1 MALLNRYDPAQN
13 ERKRLRG
20 AALEIV
26 GLTKRYGSVTA
37 VEGVDLRVAQGEFVT
52 FLGPSGSGKT
62 TTLMMVAGLQQPTS
76 GQMFL
81 DGTPLEPLPA
91 HKRNIGVVF
100 QQYALF
106 PHMTVAQNVR
116 FPLEM
121 RRVPKHEA
129 DRRINEVLRLVDL
142 ATHHRRLP
150 AQLSGG
156 QQQRVALARAIVF
169 EPSLL
174 LMDEPLGALD
184 RKLRE
189 QMQTEIARLHKEL
202 DMTVLYVTHD
212 QSEALTL
219 SHRIA
224 VFNYGRI
231 NQIGTPAELYERPR
245 TRFVAAFLG
254 DSCFLPGKVT
264 RVSSEVAEI
273 ETAHGLLRGRNSG
286 ALGPGAAA
294 LLAVRPER
302 ITLSRHASGKAD
314 NNLAGTLQQIV
325 YLGQSRKLIVRLGDG
340 TIVSTLAPITA
351 EDEGGFDPG
360 DHVELAWSS
369 RGCNVLTDDGEA
381 KDAE

>member
-1 MALLNRYDPAQN
+1 MALQDRYELAQN
-13 ERKRLRG
+13 EQMRLRG

-26 GLTKRYGSVTA
+26 GLTKRYGGVTA
-37 VEGVDLRVAQGEFVT
+37 VECVDLSVAQGEFVT

-62 TTLMMVAGLQQPTS
+62 TTLMMVAGLQQPTT

-106 PHMTVAQNVR
+106 PHMTVAENVR

-121 RRVPKHEA
+121 RRVPKREA
-129 DRRINEVLRLVDL
+129 DRRVDEVLRLVDL
-142 ATHHRRLP
+142 ATHQRRMP

-156 QQQRVALARAIVF
+156 QQQRVALARAVVF

-224 VFNYGRI
+224 VFNHGRI
-231 NQIGTPAELYERPR
+231 DQIDTPAELYERPK
-245 TRFVAAFLG
+245 TRFVAGFLG
-254 DSCFLPGKVT
+254 DSCFLPGKVM
-264 RVSSEVAEI
+264 RVDCEVAEV
-273 ETAHGLLRGRNSG
+273 ETAYGLLRGRNNCSL
-286 ALGPGAAA
+286 APGAAA
-294 LLAVRPER
+294 LVAVRPER
-302 ITLSRHASGKAD
+302 ITLSRCGNGKAD
-314 NNLAGTLQQIV
+314 NNLTGTLQHIV
-325 YLGQSRKLIVRLGDG
+325 YLGQSRKLVVRLSDG
-340 TIVSTLAPITA
+340 TVVSALAPITA
-351 EDEGGFDPG
+351 EGDGGFDAG
-360 DHVELAWSS
+360 DSVELAWSS
-369 RGCNVLTDDGEA
+369 RGCNVLTDDSEA
-381 KDAE
+381 NDAE

>member
-1 MALLNRYDPAQN
+1 MALLNHCDDVRNGHA
-13 ERKRLRG
+13 RVGG
-20 AALEIV
+20 ATLEVV
-26 GLTKRYGSVTA
+26 GLAKRYGGITA
-37 VEGVDLRVAQGEFVT
+37 VEHVDLSVAKGEFVT

-81 DGTPLEPLPA
+81 DGTPLEPVPA

-106 PHMTVAQNVR
+106 PHMTVADNVR
-116 FPLEM
+116 FPLDM

-129 DRRINEVLRLVDL
+129 DKRIHEVLRLVDL
-142 ATHHRRLP
+142 ATQHRRLP

-212 QSEALTL
+212 QSEALML

-224 VFNYGRI
+224 VFNHGRI
-231 NQIGTPAELYERPR
+231 DQIGTPAELYERPR

-264 RVSSEVAEI
+264 RVSCEFAEI

-314 NNLAGTLQQIV
+314 NNLTGTLQQIV
-325 YLGQSRKLIVRLGDG
+325 YLGQSRKLVVRLGDG
-340 TIVSTLAPITA
+340 TVVSALAPITA
-351 EDEGGFDPG
+351 EGEGGFDPG
-360 DHVELAWSS
+360 DYVELAWSS
-369 RGCNVLTDDGEA
+369 RGCNVLTDVGEA
-381 KDAE
+381 NDAE

>member
-1 MALLNRYDPAQN
+1 MLNRYDHAQN
-13 ERKRLRG
+13 ERTRLRG

-26 GLTKRYGSVTA
+26 GLTKRYGAVTA
-37 VEGVDLRVAQGEFVT
+37 VERVDLSVAPGEFIT

-62 TTLMMVAGLQQPTS
+62 TTLMMVAGLQQPTD

-106 PHMTVAQNVR
+106 PHMTVAENVR

-129 DRRINEVLRLVDL
+129 DRRINKVLQLVEL
-142 ATHHRRLP
+142 ATHHSRLP

-156 QQQRVALARAIVF
+156 QQQRVALARAVVF

-189 QMQTEIARLHKEL
+189 QLQAEIARLHRQLE
-202 DMTVLYVTHD
+202 MTVLYVTHD

-224 VFNYGRI
+224 VFNHGRI
-231 NQIGTPAELYERPR
+231 DQIGTPAELYERPR

-254 DSCFLPGKVT
+254 DTCFLPGKVV
-264 RVSSEVAEI
+264 RVSGEVAEV

-286 ALGPGAAA
+286 SLAPGAAA
-294 LLAVRPER
+294 LVAVRPER
-302 ITLSRHASGKAD
+302 ITLSRPGNGRSD
-314 NNLAGTLQQIV
+314 NNLAGTLQQII
-325 YLGQSRKLIVRLGDG
+325 YLGQSRKLVVRLGDG
-340 TIVSTLAPITA
+340 TIVSALAPITA
-351 EDEGGFDPG
+351 EDESGFDPG
-360 DHVELAWSS
+360 DCVELGWSS

-381 KDAE
+381 NDAE

>member
-13 ERKRLRG
+13 ERTRLRG

-37 VEGVDLRVAQGEFVT
+37 VERVDLSVAQGEFVT

-76 GQMFL
+76 GTMFL

-91 HKRNIGVVF
+91 HKRNIGMVF

-121 RRVPKHEA
+121 RRVPKREA
-129 DRRINEVLRLVDL
+129 DRRINEALRLVDL
-142 ATHHRRLP
+142 ASHHGRLP

-156 QQQRVALARAIVF
+156 QQQRVALARAVVF

-224 VFNYGRI
+224 VFNHGRI
-231 NQIGTPAELYERPR
+231 DQIGTPTELYERPQ

-254 DSCFLPGKVT
+254 DACFFSGKVV
-264 RVSSEVAEI
+264 RISCEVAEV
-273 ETAHGLLRGRNSG
+273 ETAHGLLRGRNNG
-286 ALGPGAAA
+286 ALSPGDAA

-302 ITLSRHASGKAD
+302 IRLSRHGSGTAD
-314 NNLAGTLQQIV
+314 NNLTGTLQQVV
-325 YLGQSRKLIVRLGDG
+325 YLGQSRKLVVRLGDG
-340 TIVSTLAPITA
+340 TAVSALAPITA
-351 EDEGGFDPG
+351 DDEGGFDPG
-360 DHVELAWSS
+360 DVVELAWSS

-381 KDAE
+381 NNAE